1 MNLPENPDLNTLG
14 NETRV
19 NKKNA
24 GEKTKTGSVKKKKKS
39 MTREDTTFKIKQET
53 TKLKPKIMTVCCH
66 NKGLKMS

>member
-1 MNLPENPDLNTLG
+1 MQ
-14 NETRV
+14 
-19 NKKNA
+19 KNA
-24 GEKTKTGSVKKKKKS
+24 GKKTKTGSVKKKKKS